1 MMFYNAASFSPLVL
15 ADDYTEGEGK
25 MIYINSNMAPSEAVR
40 RHPELQ
46 VCAEI
51 EQWARDSE
59 ALGELQEKIDDYSAE
74 ISGAL
79 LSGSLLDDVFEAL
92 NNGLDMEA
100 LYCLLEHKQNVLN
113 DAYDTVDRN
122 LDKIYHL
129 VNV

>member
-1 MMFYNAASFSPLVL
+1 MMFYNAAKVTPLEL
-15 ADDYTEGEGK
+15 ADDYTEGGK
-25 MIYINSNMAPSEAVR
+25 VIYINSNMKPSEAVR

-113 DAYDTVDRN
+113 DAYDTIDRN
-122 LDKIYHL
+122 LDKIYEL
-129 VNV
+129 VTL